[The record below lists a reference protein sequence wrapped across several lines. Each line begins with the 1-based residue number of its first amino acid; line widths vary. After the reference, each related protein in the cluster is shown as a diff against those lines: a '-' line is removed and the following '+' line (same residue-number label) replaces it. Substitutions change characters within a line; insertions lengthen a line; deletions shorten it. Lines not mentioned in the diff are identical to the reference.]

1 MVSLAL
7 QAGIIRDLSL
17 VLFAYTIVNCPGRLR
32 LSDAVSKPWRSF
44 EAAMRPST
52 ISGGA
57 WYLNGT
63 KGGSQHQNISS

>member
-44 EAAMRPST
+44 EQQCARAPFQA
-52 ISGGA
+52 GP
-57 WYLNGT
+57 GT
-63 KGGSQHQNISS
+63 